1 MVDAYQAFV
10 AGMTMSIPP
19 EVFYIGMA
27 AQLISAGQACVVISG
42 VVTIATANSA
52 NRVGNAPFVPIQT
65 IDNSAGS
72 SGSKTIGG
80 VGGGQRITVTTDTV
94 LHPFDYV
101 KIGTNAGNVQQFIA
115 GTDNVNLVYG
125 KYITAESAVFAR
137 AGSSPY
143 AETLS
148 AGQVPLINAAISGI
162 AVIEL
167 ASDI

>member
-1 MVDAYQAFV
+1 MTDAYQNFV

-27 AQLISAGQACVVISG
+27 AQNITAGLCCVVIDG

-52 NRVGNAPFVPIQT
+52 NRVNRAPFVPIQS

-80 VGGGQRITVTTDTV
+80 VGGGQRITVVTDAI
-94 LHPFDYV
+94 LYPFDYV
-101 KIGTNAGNVQQFIA
+101 KIGTTDGHVTKFSAGV
-115 GTDNVNLVYG
+115 DNMNLVYG
-125 KYITAESAVFAR
+125 KYITSESAVFSR
-137 AGSSPY
+137 SNTTPY
-143 AETLS
+143 SETLS
-148 AGQVPLINAAISGI
+148 AGMVPLINAVATGI
-162 AVIEL
+162 VVIEL